1 MRCMTCISVEVRE
14 GATVYATGTHAN
26 VEDGRLLEQLMS
38 SVGYCT
44 EVEEDV
50 IDAVTG
56 LSGSGPAY
64 VNTLEDVQF
73 VGS

>member
-1 MRCMTCISVEVRE
+1 MRCMTCILEVCE

-56 LSGSGPAY
+56 FSGSGPAY
-64 VNTLEDVQF
+64 VNVSENV
-73 VGS
+73 

>member
-1 MRCMTCISVEVRE
+1 MTCISVEVRE

-26 VEDGRLLEQLMS
+26 VEDGKLLEQLMS

-64 VNTLEDVQF
+64 VNILVDVQSF
-73 VGS
+73 